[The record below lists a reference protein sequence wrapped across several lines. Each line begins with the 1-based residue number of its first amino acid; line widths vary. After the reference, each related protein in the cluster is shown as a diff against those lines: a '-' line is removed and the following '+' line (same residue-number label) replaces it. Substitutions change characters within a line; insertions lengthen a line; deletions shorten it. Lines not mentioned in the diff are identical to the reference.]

1 MQKIRLNLRVGG
13 LDGATTATAPT
24 DWALVEGWTQ
34 ATLFGPVGILP
45 AGLWGKVPAGDPYL
59 VHVNVLT
66 TSPLAVGDLFELQ
79 SGLPVQP
86 RAQYAPTPG
95 NTRLML
101 ARPTDRLRFLVQP
114 QERLSIELLIESIGG
129 VNELGS
135 RLAEWSGEERAAMRG
150 VGVRSVRVAAPTA
163 LPAWLGLLHVIHD
176 SANPDVIALP
186 PRSLVPLDAVLT
198 LTRSGAGVPTL
209 AAAAGDTIA
218 VGLAIQQVNR
228 SVTVHNNG
236 DEWALTGD

>member
-13 LDGATTATAPT
+13 LDGATTATPPT
-24 DWALVEGWTQ
+24 DWALIDGWTQ
-34 ATLFGPVGILP
+34 ATLHGPVGILP
-45 AGLWGKVPAGDPYL
+45 AGFWGKVPAGDPFV
-59 VHVNVLT
+59 VHINVLT
-66 TSPLAVGDLFELQ
+66 TNPLAAGDLFELQ
-79 SGLPVQP
+79 SGPPVQP

-101 ARPTDRLRFLVQP
+101 VRPTDRLRFLVQP

-135 RLAEWSGEERAAMRG
+135 RLAEWSGEERAAIRG
-150 VGVRSVRVAAPTA
+150 AGVRSARVAAPTA

-176 SANPDVIALP
+176 SANADVITLP
-186 PRSLVPLDAVLT
+186 SRSLVPLDAVLT
-198 LTRSGAGVPTL
+198 LTRNGAGVPTL

-218 VGLAIQQVNR
+218 VGLTAQKVKR

-236 DEWALTGD
+236 DKWALTGN